1 MTHFE
6 SSRNF
11 TGTTLVILREELQA
25 VLDAD
30 IGYTSFVATYNRVD
44 WRYELVGMLNDNP
57 VWFNL
62 GQPND
67 SQLLQFTRSVY
78 VACHQSPQ
86 LACFGKVGDKL

>member
-1 MTHFE
+1 MTHLE
-6 SSRNF
+6 NSRNF

-44 WRYELVGMLNDNP
+44 GRYEVVCMLYNNP

-67 SQLLQFTRSVY
+67 SQLLQFTRVVY

-86 LACFGKVGDKL
+86 LACFGKN

>member
-1 MTHFE
+1 M
-6 SSRNF
+6 
-11 TGTTLVILREELQA
+11 
-25 VLDAD
+25 LDAD

-57 VWFNL
+57 VWFDL

-67 SQLLQFTRSVY
+67 SQLLHYARAVY

-86 LACFGKVGDKL
+86 PACFGKVGGKI